1 MLSKGLKK
9 FKDRIFSASRKEGS
23 LSGTD
28 YSEGPESPGN
38 VGANSPRKFSSIKS
52 KNSSYGERV
61 APELVATSS
70 MRSNASAAQHSTI
83 TLKEAP
89 MLTDHASPSNG
100 GTVLPPVQIGSSNN
114 SFSSKAQPPALANMF
129 SPSSGRRKSTPAA
142 LDMVLRTAEGKAAV
156 EQLLQPGQNKLVFG
170 NYFAGTSA
178 AARDQAAAV
187 AAAEKAQRAKATAA
201 GPAGGAAAAGLVP
214 RPPPGLPPTMPPPP
228 HKMSSLS
235 QVHLNDSMA
244 TVPED
249 VAMEDAVHTHA
260 APSNSKKHAADGSSV
275 QAYPPPSPSGSTPK
289 MQHAQ
294 PPPLQLQ
301 QHLQQHAA
309 GPSGMLQSPHTHTPH
324 APPQQQQQ
332 QAYPQQH
339 SPQTLAQATQAV
351 ANLPPPPAMSLL
363 PPVQHQQQQAP
374 PQQQLQQQLPPQQQV
389 QQPQQQQPQQAQAVA
404 SPARSPQA
412 QQAPA
417 EEAAATQR
425 PPASKLVSLSPQLP
439 AAMQRKY
446 WTLSDYNIIRK
457 MYTGYASTVYQAM
470 CKKSLE
476 MVALKVYHMQNLCEL
491 NHYQVFREIRV
502 HSSLQHQNIIHLI
515 AAFQEGT
522 DVVLVQEYAEGG
534 DLYRLLHKNGG
545 RLSERQ
551 AVEMVLHPFLL
562 ALHYLHTRGI
572 MHRDIKPE
580 NVLFTEHRVLK
591 LADFGLAIDLTE
603 ERAVTRAGT
612 LDYMA
617 PEVLRCPPKN
627 LPQENKNNPYL
638 HYNNSVDAWAVGVF
652 AYELIVGFPPFAG
665 ETQLDSVDR
674 IMHSV
679 PEFPAKIS
687 EFAKDFICQ
696 CLRKHPGDR
705 PTVMELLHHPWV
717 RTFQRRTSMRITAM
731 PRRRSSIVYNPGSL
745 AHAPGAAHD
754 TYTPP
759 QEAAEEGTDGAVPM
773 ETDVGDM
780 SEMTPEEI
788 EHMITKLQVAKAQ
801 AIAKSESH
809 RSPGQEVLM
818 QQVQPL
824 RI

>member
-1 MLSKGLKK
+1 
-9 FKDRIFSASRKEGS
+9 
-23 LSGTD
+23 
-28 YSEGPESPGN
+28 
-38 VGANSPRKFSSIKS
+38 
-52 KNSSYGERV
+52 
-61 APELVATSS
+61 
-70 MRSNASAAQHSTI
+70 MRSNASAGQHTI

-89 MLTDHASPSNG
+89 MLTDHNASPSGNA
-100 GTVLPPVQIGSSNN
+100 VLPPVQIGSNQN
-114 SFSSKAQPPALANMF
+114 SFTAKGQPPNLSNIL
-129 SPSSGRRKSTPAA
+129 SVSSGRRKSTPAA
-142 LDMVLRTAEGKAAV
+142 LDMVLRSAEGKAAV
-156 EQLLQPGQNKLVFG
+156 EQLLQPQGQNKLVFG

-178 AARDQAAAV
+178 AARDQAVAM
-187 AAAEKAQRAKATAA
+187 AAAEKRK
-201 GPAGGAAAAGLVP
+201 AAAAASAGSPPGASPHVP
-214 RPPPGLPPTMPPPP
+214 RPPPGQPPSAAAHKPQQLPALQL
-228 HKMSSLS
+228 H
-235 QVHLNDSMA
+235 DSMA

-249 VAMEDAVHTHA
+249 VVMDDVGKPQA
-260 APSNSKKHAADGSSV
+260 APSSARKHPYDSVSSV
-275 QAYPPPSPSGSTPK
+275 QGYPPTSPAAHKLHQPAPPVAPPAPAHQAQGYQPHTPSSSQPQQPQSPLTQAMSSPHPSGSP
-289 MQHAQ
+289 AR
-294 PPPLQLQ
+294 PPPVPQ
-301 QHLQQHAA
+301 
-309 GPSGMLQSPHTHTPH
+309 
-324 APPQQQQQ
+324 PQQQQQ
-332 QAYPQQH
+332 LPAAP
-339 SPQTLAQATQAV
+339 SP
-351 ANLPPPPAMSLL
+351 
-363 PPVQHQQQQAP
+363 
-374 PQQQLQQQLPPQQQV
+374 
-389 QQPQQQQPQQAQAVA
+389 
-404 SPARSPQA
+404 

-417 EEAAATQR
+417 PAEEPTTSSR
-425 PPASKLVSLSPQLP
+425 PNSKLVSLSPQIP

-446 WTLSDYNIIRK
+446 WTLADYNIIRK

-502 HSSLQHQNIIHLI
+502 HSSLQHQNIIHLF

-717 RTFQRRTSMRITAM
+717 RTFQRRTSMRITAV
-731 PRRRSSIVYNPGSL
+731 PRRRSSVVYNPGSL
-745 AHAPGAAHD
+745 AHPPGAAHEA
-754 TYTPP
+754 YTPP
-759 QEAAEEGTDGAVPM
+759 QEAAEEGYDAGPAPM
-773 ETDVGDM
+773 ETDMAD
-780 SEMTPEEI
+780 MTPEDI
-788 EHMITKLQVAKAQ
+788 ERMITKLQVAKAQ

-809 RSPGQEVLM
+809 RGPGQEVLM
-818 QQVQPL
+818 QQVRPMQ
-824 RI
+824 I

>member
-9 FKDRIFSASRKEGS
+9 FKDRIFSASRKEES
-23 LSGTD
+23 FSGTD
-28 YSEGPESPGN
+28 ISEGPDSPRN
-38 VGANSPRKFSSIKS
+38 PSVNSSRKFSSIRS
-52 KNSSYGERV
+52 KNSSYGDRPP
-61 APELVATSS
+61 PELVATSS
-70 MRSNASAAQHSTI
+70 MRSNASASHGPHTV
-83 TLKEAP
+83 TLKESP
-89 MLTDHASPSNG
+89 MLTDHNQSPSG
-100 GTVLPPVQIGSSNN
+100 AAVLPPVQISSNHN
-114 SFSSKAQPPALANMF
+114 SFTSKQPPNLATMF
-129 SPSSGRRKSTPAA
+129 NPSSGRRRSTPAA
-142 LDMVLRTAEGKAAV
+142 LDMALRSPDGKVAM
-156 EQLLQPGQNKLVFG
+156 EQLLQPGHNKLVFG

-187 AAAEKAQRAKATAA
+187 AAAEKQRAKA
-201 GPAGGAAAAGLVP
+201 AAAASAGLHPSP
-214 RPPPGLPPTMPPPP
+214 RPPPGQPPSLTIPAYKVPPLPVACL
-228 HKMSSLS
+228 HS
-235 QVHLNDSMA
+235 NDPGMA

-249 VAMEDAVHTHA
+249 VAMDDVQPQPQQLSLSASLSTSSFRRH
-260 APSNSKKHAADGSSV
+260 PADCLSSLSSV
-275 QAYPPPSPSGSTPK
+275 PQSPSGAAPHAKLHPAPPSLAPLH
-289 MQHAQ
+289 QH
-294 PPPLQLQ
+294 PSPQLQ
-301 QHLQQHAA
+301 Q
-309 GPSGMLQSPHTHTPH
+309 SPHSQHSPLH
-324 APPQQQQQ
+324 AHPPQQQQLQ
-332 QAYPQQH
+332 PH
-339 SPQTLAQATQAV
+339 
-351 ANLPPPPAMSLL
+351 PPPPPQAASAPLL
-363 PPVQHQQQQAP
+363 PSPGRNGNSAQQA
-374 PQQQLQQQLPPQQQV
+374 
-389 QQPQQQQPQQAQAVA
+389 AASAVA
-404 SPARSPQA
+404 SRGSAGG
-412 QQAPA
+412 APA
-417 EEAAATQR
+417 EAATNR
-425 PPASKLVSLSPQLP
+425 TSDRVVSLSPQLP
-439 AAMQRKY
+439 AAMQRKS
-446 WTLSDYNIIRK
+446 WSLADYNIIRK

-476 MVALKVYHMQNLCEL
+476 MVALKVYHMQSLCEL

-502 HSSLQHQNIIHLI
+502 HSSLQHQNIIHLY

-591 LADFGLAIDLTE
+591 LADFGLAIDLNE

-679 PEFPAKIS
+679 PEFPGKIS

-705 PTVMELLHHPWV
+705 PTVMELLHHPWI
-717 RTFQRRTSMRITAM
+717 RTFQRRTSMRITTT
-731 PRRRSSIVYNPGSL
+731 PRRRSSVTYN
-745 AHAPGAAHD
+745 AGALGQASGHMPQQQES
-754 TYTPP
+754 YTPQ
-759 QEAAEEGTDGAVPM
+759 QEAAAAEGGGGGSM
-773 ETDVGDM
+773 ETEAETDIN
-780 SEMTPEEI
+780 EMTPEQI
-788 EHMITKLQVAKAQ
+788 EQMIVKLQV
-801 AIAKSESH
+801 
-809 RSPGQEVLM
+809 RGQGRVCAC
-818 QQVQPL
+818 V
-824 RI
+824 RA